1 MSSSLKFTEEQERV
15 LKVFGKNAIIS
26 ASAGS
31 GKTSVLIR
39 KISSYIEKHN
49 IDISNIL
56 ALTYT
61 NAAAGEMKERLTN
74 SLIEYIENL
83 KENDEK
89 IEKLTQQID
98 KISTADVSTFHSF
111 YERIIKKYFY
121 ILGINPSF
129 EILSNDDSLILREN
143 SFNEAINNL
152 KENDFDKYL
161 KITDILGKKRK
172 DNAIQERIFK
182 LENFLASQLNK
193 EEWLNKTAKY
203 LYENKERTYNLLKNE
218 ILQNIDYTLK
228 TFDELLQKSVKLE
241 EDKLSAYINDCC
253 LRLNSLKK
261 ANNKEIFDEINN
273 FGFSI
278 LYSKGIE
285 HLDLFNEIKT
295 VREKFVNF
303 LKAYKNEFGDASTID
318 ESFQSCSQN
327 VQTIIDL
334 YKDYIKILSEKKK
347 ELNKYDFSDLEE
359 FCFGLL
365 KNEKVK
371 EELKNQYNLIFIDEF
386 QDTNPIQYEI
396 INQISKGDNVFI
408 VGDPKQSIY
417 AFRQTDV
424 DIFNSVYQQYSSS
437 NAEALS
443 LKNNFRSNKN
453 ILNFVNKVFD
463 VLMTENLSGVDYKN
477 KARFEPQSNNSCEN
491 QAVIMSLIKKE
502 KDKEEKKEVSNI
514 YSLFDDVPKE
524 KKSGGEAILIAQQIA
539 DVLKEK
545 IYDDKQKIYR

>member
-253 LRLNSLKK
+253 LRLNSLIK

-285 HLDLFNEIKT
+285 HLDL
-295 VREKFVNF
+295 
-303 LKAYKNEFGDASTID
+303 
-318 ESFQSCSQN
+318 
-327 VQTIIDL
+327 
-334 YKDYIKILSEKKK
+334 
-347 ELNKYDFSDLEE
+347 
-359 FCFGLL
+359 
-365 KNEKVK
+365 
-371 EELKNQYNLIFIDEF
+371 
-386 QDTNPIQYEI
+386 
-396 INQISKGDNVFI
+396 
-408 VGDPKQSIY
+408 
-417 AFRQTDV
+417 
-424 DIFNSVYQQYSSS
+424 
-437 NAEALS
+437 
-443 LKNNFRSNKN
+443 
-453 ILNFVNKVFD
+453 
-463 VLMTENLSGVDYKN
+463 LMK
-477 KARFEPQSNNSCEN
+477 
-491 QAVIMSLIKKE
+491 
-502 KDKEEKKEVSNI
+502 
-514 YSLFDDVPKE
+514 
-524 KKSGGEAILIAQQIA
+524 
-539 DVLKEK
+539 
-545 IYDDKQKIYR
+545 